1 MSLTH
6 LLSHFTKENLT
17 LVGMPSR
24 GAVIQDSP
32 PPVEI
37 LLTLRVS
44 NETIILAHI
53 VFYPQIGPCWEA
65 GSVQSHLTPGLQR
78 KPVGVGWM
86 STQEEIAHC
95 FTLPFSAWRAS
106 ASDVLFLTSVV
117 FV

>member
-6 LLSHFTKENLT
+6 LLSHFTKANLT

-44 NETIILAHI
+44 NETIILAHVI
-53 VFYPQIGPCWEA
+53 FYP
-65 GSVQSHLTPGLQR
+65 
-78 KPVGVGWM
+78 
-86 STQEEIAHC
+86 
-95 FTLPFSAWRAS
+95 
-106 ASDVLFLTSVV
+106 
-117 FV
+117 